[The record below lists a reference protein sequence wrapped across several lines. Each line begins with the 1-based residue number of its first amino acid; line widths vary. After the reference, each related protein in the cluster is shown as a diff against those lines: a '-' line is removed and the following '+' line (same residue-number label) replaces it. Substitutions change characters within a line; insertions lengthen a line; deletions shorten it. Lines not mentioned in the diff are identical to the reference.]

1 VGPLQFEA
9 KGVELPI
16 TLYDVQGIGGPYH
29 LFLPVREDALVLLR
43 EAIPLRYT
51 VLDGTRLSGIVCTGS
66 IVRLS
71 MKGAEVCCA
80 HSGTPFSH
88 LKMQLIGRN
97 GEAMPGDFYGKVV
110 GNPTEHCPGFT
121 VHFTAIP
128 PQLMVLLQQ
137 RLAG

>member
-1 VGPLQFEA
+1 MRLNGAQSRTDRSEPGWRRSGQGLTQACLVAMQAAMATVNDAIGRE
-9 KGVELPI
+9 GLPHKAAHE
-16 TLYDVQGIGGPYH
+16 GRGG
-29 LFLPVREDALVLLR
+29 LLR
-43 EAIPLRYT
+43 PSRHAVQPY
-51 VLDGTRLSGIVCTGS
+51 
-66 IVRLS
+66 
-71 MKGAEVCCA
+71 
-80 HSGTPFSH
+80 

-110 GNPTEHCPGFT
+110 GNPTEPCPGFT